1 MKISHTQPMW
11 VWGHNIFYGTT
22 TGRPC
27 KQNPALHSK
36 CRIVEG
42 LKIHEYA
49 QQITEG
55 HGGKDNS
62 KAHPL
67 YMYVHM
73 YNAMNAR
80 ITDIFEGIWKEVGM
94 A

>member
-1 MKISHTQPMW
+1 MEQPPR
-11 VWGHNIFYGTT
+11 
-22 TGRPC
+22 RPC

-42 LKIHEYA
+42 LKIYEYA
-49 QQITEG
+49 RQIIKG
-55 HGGKDNS
+55 RGARANS

-67 YMYVHM
+67 HMYVRM
-73 YNAMNAR
+73 YTATNAR
-80 ITDIFEGIWKEVGM
+80 ITDKFKEIWKEVDM